1 MTTIYLTRHGKT
13 LWNLEK
19 RLQGVSNSELTEEGI
34 KQAKSLGDR
43 LDGLDIDVIY
53 TSPIKRAYET
63 AQILRNGKNINII
76 AEDRLK
82 EINFGE
88 YEGST
93 EEELLG
99 MGKGYEISKIFSGE
113 MDVRAPGGETL
124 RELYNRI
131 SEVLAE
137 ILEIEKGKN
146 VLIVTHGATLKAIV
160 SYFKKSD
167 EIYDTIMG
175 QTTLSKVIC
184 KNGEFEFEFI
194 NDRTH
199 LDDEEVKIG
208 W

>member
-99 MGKGYEISKIFSGE
+99 MGKGDEISKIFSGE